1 MMVLFVLGIV
11 FLQSVRYSHATP
23 SPPVEWGDCLALR
36 RRYSPSPHAPLLASA
51 TARLEMVKFIYFLT
65 SCKPMGEGGV
75 WGGQRA
81 SAFEIAPCPPRSR
94 ETDEVRTGATIFEAK
109 TSTHQ
114 KTNITRSENLNIPK
128 NKRNSK
134 RKQKDTENNRKD
146 D

>member
-1 MMVLFVLGIV
+1 
-11 FLQSVRYSHATP
+11 
-23 SPPVEWGDCLALR
+23 
-36 RRYSPSPHAPLLASA
+36 
-51 TARLEMVKFIYFLT
+51 
-65 SCKPMGEGGV
+65 MGKGGV